1 MFQAIS
7 GIVTAIIGAGL
18 MYKGSWVIGAIVLLI
33 GVGVANAT
41 RFGRHF
47 SLSYRDTSQDYLD
60 WGCGWGSSAG
70 DSGCSSGS
78 DCGSGADCG
87 GGDGGGGGD

>member
-7 GIVTAIIGAGL
+7 GVVTAIIGAGL

-33 GVGVANAT
+33 GVGIANAT
-41 RFGRHF
+41 RFGRRF
-47 SLSYRDTSQDYLD
+47 SLSYRDSSLDYLD
-60 WGCGWGSSAG
+60 WGCGWGSST
-70 DSGCSSGS
+70 SSS
-78 DCGSGADCG
+78 DCGSSSGSGGSDC